1 MGQKIRPTGFRTG
14 IMVDWLSHWYAN
26 KQDFSDLLV
35 EDTKIR
41 KFVKK
46 RYGGSGISKIRI
58 QRTREKVTVF
68 IHSARVGMIIGKK
81 GQEVDKL
88 TKDLEDLTGRH
99 IEVKTMEVNRPE
111 VDPQLVA
118 EDIAE
123 QLQKRASF
131 RRTMKRAID
140 TTMEAGAKGVRIQMA
155 GRLGGAEMARTES
168 SMAGSIPLSTLRAKV
183 EFGFAEA
190 KTAQGHIGIKV
201 WINNGDYL
209 DAEETPEV
217 DAQLVAEDIA
227 EQLQKRASF
236 RRTLKRAIDTTM
248 EAGAKGVRI
257 QLSGR
262 LGGAEMART
271 ESNMAGSI
279 PLSTLR
285 ARIDYGFAEAKT
297 AQGHIGIKVWINNGD
312 YMVAE
317 DNPENLP
324 PRGLRCG
331 RRAGASALS
340 LFSSG
345 VR

>member
-26 KQDFSDLLV
+26 KADFSDLLI

-41 KFVKK
+41 KFVKR

-131 RRTMKRAID
+131 RRTMKRALD
-140 TTMEAGAKGVRIQMA
+140 TTMEAGAKGIRIQMA

-209 DAEETPEV
+209 APEEPSE
-217 DAQLVAEDIA
+217 APPPPS
-227 EQLQKRASF
+227 RGRGRGP
-236 RRTLKRAIDTTM
+236 RR
-248 EAGAKGVRI
+248 G
-257 QLSGR
+257 
-262 LGGAEMART
+262 
-271 ESNMAGSI
+271 
-279 PLSTLR
+279 
-285 ARIDYGFAEAKT
+285 
-297 AQGHIGIKVWINNGD
+297 
-312 YMVAE
+312 
-317 DNPENLP
+317 
-324 PRGLRCG
+324 
-331 RRAGASALS
+331 
-340 LFSSG
+340 
-345 VR
+345 

>member
-26 KQDFSDLLV
+26 KQDFSDLLI

-41 KFVKK
+41 KFVKN

-88 TKDLEDLTGRH
+88 TKDLENLTHRH

-123 QLQKRASF
+123 QLQKRAGF

-209 DAEETPEV
+209 APEEP
-217 DAQLVAEDIA
+217 
-227 EQLQKRASF
+227 
-236 RRTLKRAIDTTM
+236 
-248 EAGAKGVRI
+248 
-257 QLSGR
+257 
-262 LGGAEMART
+262 T
-271 ESNMAGSI
+271 ESA
-279 PLSTLR
+279 P
-285 ARIDYGFAEAKT
+285 
-297 AQGHIGIKVWINNGD
+297 
-312 YMVAE
+312 
-317 DNPENLP
+317 PP
-324 PRGLRCG
+324 PRGRG
-331 RRAGASALS
+331 RGPRRG
-340 LFSSG
+340 
-345 VR
+345 